1 MVQAV
6 EVSRVSVMVF
16 DILEKEEKMFKTIQK
31 MKEQKGFTLIEL
43 LIVVAIIGILAAV
56 AIPGYI
62 GMQERGRKGAVI
74 RVSEASVPELQAWMN
89 SAKKAG
95 TTQGQL
101 NEIDTN
107 GDGIISSATDANN
120 ENIGD
125 LGSNFVAGT
134 VAGDGITDAA
144 WVDLQNIVKAQRSP
158 WSGTWGLWFDAGV
171 AADMVTCRG
180 LAQAGQI
187 NLCYTPNANAGVQT
201 VFVVARDITDSAVG
215 TVAGGRIVYE
225 KAVSSD

>member
-1 MVQAV
+1 MI
-6 EVSRVSVMVF
+6 
-16 DILEKEEKMFKTIQK
+16 ILKEKT
-31 MKEQKGFTLIEL
+31 GFTLIEL

-62 GMQERGRKGAVI
+62 GMQERGKQGAII
-74 RVSEASVPELQAWMN
+74 RYSEACVPELQGWMN

-95 TTQGQL
+95 TNLSSL

-125 LGSNFVAGT
+125 VGSNFVAGT

-144 WVDLQNIVKAQRSP
+144 WVDLQNTVEGMRSP
-158 WSGTWGLWFDAGV
+158 WSGTWGLWFDGGV
-171 AADMVTCRG
+171 AANMPACQAIAT
-180 LAQAGQI
+180 AGQI
-187 NLCYTPNANAGVQT
+187 TVCYTPQADASIRII
-201 VFVVARDITDSAVG
+201 FVVARNIRDSVVGAVG
-215 TVAGGRIVYE
+215 GGGIIFE
-225 KAVSSD
+225 KAVSAD